1 MTNKPAILIVEDELL
16 IARDIKNILDEEEYD
31 VIELVD
37 SVESAIESI
46 KRQKPD
52 LVLIDINLKKSRDGI
67 DLGMFLLLNDTIPFI
82 YLTAISDKLTVNR
95 ASYSRPQGYII
106 KPFRAIDLK
115 TTVAIVLNNYN
126 HKNID
131 VLRKEN
137 IFNDEVPFFLREII
151 NYINDNI
158 TEKLEVKQL
167 AKMTKWKSQY
177 FQRLF
182 TKYMNITPYQY
193 ILNKKIEKTKALLI
207 ETDIRTRQISFEMGF
222 ASHSNF
228 CYNFKKITGET
239 PQEHRKFHKLKKH
252 LAQLTKANVNRAI

>member
-1 MTNKPAILIVEDELL
+1 MINKPTILIVKDELL
-16 IARDIKNILDEEEYD
+16 IARDIKNILEEEEYN
-31 VIELVD
+31 VIGIVD
-37 SVESAIESI
+37 SVERAIESI
-46 KRQKPD
+46 EKQKPD
-52 LVLIDINLKKSRDGI
+52 LVLIDINLNKSRDGI
-67 DLGMFLLLNDTIPFI
+67 DLGMFLLSNDAIPFI
-82 YLTAISDKLTVNR
+82 YLTGISDKLTINR
-95 ASYSRPQGYII
+95 ASDSRPHGYII

-115 TTVAIVLNNYN
+115 TTAAIVLNNYN

-137 IFNDEVPFFLREII
+137 IFDDEVPFFLKEII
-151 NYINDNI
+151 NHINDNI

-167 AKMTKWKSQY
+167 AQMTKWKSQY

-182 TKYMNITPYQY
+182 TKYMSVTPYQY
-193 ILNKKIEKTKALLI
+193 ILNKKIEKTKALLV

-239 PQEHRKFHKLKKH
+239 PQEHRKIHKVKKH
-252 LAQLTKANVNRAI
+252 LQQLPKKNANRAI

>member
-16 IARDIKNILDEEEYD
+16 IARDIKNILEEEYNI
-31 VIELVD
+31 IELVD
-37 SVESAIESI
+37 SVESAIEGI
-46 KRQKPD
+46 ERQKPD
-52 LVLIDINLKKSRDGI
+52 LVLIDINLKKSSDGI

-82 YLTAISDKLTVNR
+82 YLTGISDKLTVNR
-95 ASYSRPQGYII
+95 ASYSRPHGYII

-115 TTVAIVLNNYN
+115 TTVAIVLNNYH

-131 VLRKEN
+131 VLRKDKV
-137 IFNDEVPFFLREII
+137 FHDEVPFFLREII

-182 TKYMNITPYQY
+182 TKYMSITPYQY
-193 ILNKKIEKTKALLI
+193 ILNKKIEKTKALLV

-239 PQEHRKFHKLKKH
+239 PQEHRKINKLKKH
-252 LAQLTKANVNRAI
+252 LAQLPKANVNKAM